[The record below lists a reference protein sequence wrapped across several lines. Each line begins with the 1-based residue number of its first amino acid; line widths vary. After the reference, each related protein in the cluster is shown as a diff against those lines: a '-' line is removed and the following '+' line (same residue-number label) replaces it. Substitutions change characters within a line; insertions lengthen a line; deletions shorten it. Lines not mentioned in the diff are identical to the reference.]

1 MSIVVS
7 DQQLAAQLA
16 AVGEAQLEDVAG
28 RPLGRFFTE
37 ERLRRL
43 VIDWAKANIS
53 TADLD
58 ESRGAGGG
66 VRWPRSGSGSEHE

>member
-7 DQQLAAQLA
+7 DQQLIAKLA
-16 AVGEAQLEDVAG
+16 AAGEARLEDEAG
-28 RPLGRFFTE
+28 KPLGRFFTE

-43 VIDWAKANIS
+43 VIDWAKANVS

-58 ESRGAGGG
+58 ESCRDGAGRPLAEIWKRIGA
-66 VRWPRSGSGSEHE
+66 